1 VVIVTALRLFCVN
14 ELAMSEEAFA
24 LSPISARP
32 SLPSEADYDAIREAF
47 METARGRWFLSE
59 YAKRNRNADTRM
71 VLDAVERIEQNLT
84 AQKQSASNGFVDALG
99 AISALI
105 TETKAIVG
113 QALPDPAEMLV
124 AARDGARVT
133 REVAAALRQC
143 GADVRI
149 CDLLD
154 AQVDA
159 IEAGHRQLTLIA
171 PRHAVLAAFDR
182 LLQGVVDLASGNG
195 TARRPTAPAEPPKA
209 ASPPPAAPPSA
220 PETVAAVE
228 PEATGA
234 EMDLEFAEPSK
245 AAMVATVAESAV
257 DETVAVETE
266 AHDVELDDALAASA
280 HATSERAPYEADASI
295 ASVEPSTPTLEQIV
309 ADEAALDAEAAHDIA
324 VLDMVALEMSALD
337 DDLADFDQPEPTAAL
352 ASTPATSMS
361 AAAAPAAMAEADPI
375 ETDQAS
381 PAATASLAPG
391 RVSAAPIAAAPPA
404 TVMAPAAAPVVTP
417 TAASVPPTVAPASP
431 AAPTSLGA
439 AVLAHGV
446 VRKPILSSDPFAAL
460 RRMSQT
466 EKLAFFS

>member
-1 VVIVTALRLFCVN
+1 
-14 ELAMSEEAFA
+14 MSEEAFA

-71 VLDAVERIEQNLT
+71 VIDAVERIEQNFT
-84 AQKQSASNGFVDALG
+84 AQKQYTSTGLVDALG

-105 TETKAIVG
+105 SETKSIVG
-113 QALPDPAEMLV
+113 EALPDPAEMLG

-143 GADVRI
+143 GADPRI
-149 CDLLD
+149 SDLLD

-195 TARRPTAPAEPPKA
+195 AASRPAAAAEPPQA
-209 ASPPPAAPPSA
+209 AAPPPPAPPSA
-220 PETVAAVE
+220 PETVAAAE
-228 PEATGA
+228 PEAAGGDF
-234 EMDLEFAEPSK
+234 DLEFSEQSE
-245 AAMVATVAESAV
+245 AAMAAAVAEAAV
-257 DETVAVETE
+257 DEAAALPTAAYDFDLEDTV
-266 AHDVELDDALAASA
+266 AASA
-280 HATSERAPYEADASI
+280 SATSERMAYEADATI
-295 ASVEPSTPTLEQIV
+295 APDEPSTPTLEQIV

-337 DDLADFDQPEPTAAL
+337 DDLADLDQPEPPAAV
-352 ASTPATSMS
+352 ASPSPTSIE
-361 AAAAPAAMAEADPI
+361 AAAAPVGMAEAEPI
-375 ETDQAS
+375 DLDQVS
-381 PAATASLAPG
+381 PAVASLAPSA
-391 RVSAAPIAAAPPA
+391 VSAAPITAPPSPVLQA
-404 TVMAPAAAPVVTP
+404 TAAAPV
-417 TAASVPPTVAPASP
+417 AATSVPPTAVAAP
-431 AAPTSLGA
+431 AAPAAPASLGA
-439 AVLAHGV
+439 AVLAHGM
-446 VRKPILSSDPFAAL
+446 VRKPILGSDPLAAL
-460 RRMSQT
+460 RRMSQA

>member
-84 AQKQSASNGFVDALG
+84 TQKQSASNGLVDALG

-105 TETKAIVG
+105 SETKTIVG
-113 QALPDPAEMLV
+113 QALPDPAEMLG

-195 TARRPTAPAEPPKA
+195 AAGRPAATTEPPRA
-209 ASPPPAAPPSA
+209 EAPPAAPPSA
-220 PETVAAVE
+220 PESVAAAE
-228 PEATGA
+228 PEAAGVDF
-234 EMDLEFAEPSK
+234 DLEFAEPSE
-245 AAMVATVAESAV
+245 AAMVATVAEAV
-257 DETVAVETE
+257 LDEEAAVQTE
-266 AHDVELDDALAASA
+266 AHGIETDTPVAAPADATA
-280 HATSERAPYEADASI
+280 EPAPYEADA
-295 ASVEPSTPTLEQIV
+295 ALAAVEPSTPTLEQIA

-324 VLDMVALEMSALD
+324 VLDMVALEMAALD
-337 DDLADFDQPEPTAAL
+337 DDLAGFDQPEPPAAV
-352 ASTPATSMS
+352 APPATSTS
-361 AAAAPAAMAEADPI
+361 IPAAPVGMAEADPI
-375 ETDQAS
+375 EVDQVS
-381 PAATASLAPG
+381 PAAEAAHAP
-391 RVSAAPIAAAPPA
+391 SAIAAAP
-404 TVMAPAAAPVVTP
+404 VAAAPSPAVVAEAPATAS
-417 TAASVPPTVAPASP
+417 TAASVPPTRVAAPAAP

-446 VRKPILSSDPFAAL
+446 VRKPMLNSDPFAAL
-460 RRMSQT
+460 RRMSQA